1 MDPTVRAWFDHHSY
15 RASDWPLDR
24 LADVKRATTVSVVL
38 PALNEAATIGSIAD
52 AVRRNLIDVARPLV
66 DELVVIDS
74 GSTDDTASVA
84 AAAGARVI
92 HVDEALPQVPSVPGK
107 GEALWRSLAAT
118 SGDVIVFVDADLL
131 SFQPSHVAGLVAPLL
146 TQPST
151 SFVKAMYERPLDD
164 GAVVHPSGGGRVTEL
179 VARPLLNLHW
189 PQLAGFVQPLAGE
202 YAARRSLLERL
213 PFATGYGVEL
223 ALLIDTEREVGLDAM
238 AQVDLGERRHRHHS
252 DDRLG
257 RMAAEIWQTALAR
270 LHRDGD
276 STHAEATLTQFV
288 SSSDAATGYRPVVH
302 DVTALERPPMTT
314 MLRNEELDDER
325 LTGR

>member
-257 RMAAEIWQTALAR
+257 RMAAEIWQSALAR

-288 SSSDAATGYRPVVH
+288 RSSDEVSGYRPIVH
-302 DVTALERPPMTT
+302 DISALERPPMAT
-314 MLRNEELDDER
+314 MLRDEERDDER